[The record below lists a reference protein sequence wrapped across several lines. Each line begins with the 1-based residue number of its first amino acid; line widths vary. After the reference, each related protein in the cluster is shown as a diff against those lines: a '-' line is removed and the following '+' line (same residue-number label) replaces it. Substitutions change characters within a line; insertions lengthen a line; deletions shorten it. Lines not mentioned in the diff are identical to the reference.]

1 MLSKNKIAISVAVGI
16 LGVAGV
22 MTSAQAV
29 HVNPDGTG
37 QVLLFP
43 YYNARDGYVTN
54 INIVNST
61 DQTKAVK
68 IRFREGKNS
77 QDVLDFNIYMSPE
90 DVWTGSV
97 QPGVGIDG
105 KSKVAAIS
113 TSDRSCTL
121 PILVDCKVG
130 ECVSKPQPFT
140 GIGVAPDDTREGYV
154 EVIEMGVVTDKTV
167 ADGVLHTN
175 GTPNNCKVL
184 EAAWQYQDKSP
195 LGILDKNDVPVGI
208 FAKGAG
214 SADAEGISAPTGGL
228 FGSSAI
234 INIGEGSAFAV
245 DPIAI
250 DNYSTAP
257 QHHRA
262 DHTEQYLLPSL
273 ASGNVTTSSVM
284 IHNAGGTQ
292 LVQTTWDTTAK
303 DTCQDASGIP
313 CGINPYPIAH
323 VLLAPHL
330 MNEYFLDP
338 AFGYDG
344 HTDWVVSFPM
354 KKHGIHAGAQDI
366 TATFENGI
374 FDREEGR
381 PAAVAGGDLD
391 FGFSPPAG
399 GGIDAVD
406 QTSKLLREVNV
417 LSFKSTAQSEAALSR
432 TVMSSLE
439 AQHISVGPFVYGW
452 ARLSFPG
459 YDLSA
464 GNPQGKGYG
473 VTPANYTAG
482 SNIYKGVPAVGA
494 AFIEGNVS
502 QNANARFGD
511 ALPHKIQRD

>member
-1 MLSKNKIAISVAVGI
+1 MFNKNKIAISVAVGI

-54 INIVNST
+54 INLVNST

-68 IRFREGKNS
+68 IRFREGKGS
-77 QDVLDFNIYMSPE
+77 QDVMDFNIYMSPE
-90 DVWTGSV
+90 DVWTGSI
-97 QPGVGIDG
+97 QPGASKDG
-105 KSKVAAIS
+105 KSTVGTIS
-113 TSDRSCTL
+113 TADRSCTL
-121 PILVDCKVG
+121 PILVNCSAG
-130 ECVSKPQPFT
+130 ECASKPQPFT
-140 GIGVAPDDTREGYV
+140 GIGVAPEDTREGYV
-154 EVIEMGVVTDKTV
+154 EVIEMGVVTDETV
-167 ADGVLHTN
+167 AAGVLHKN
-175 GTPNNCKVL
+175 GTPANCKTV
-184 EAAWQYQDKSP
+184 ETAWQYTDKSP
-195 LGILDKNDVPVGI
+195 LKILDKNDVPVGK
-208 FAKGAG
+208 FAKG
-214 SADAEGISAPTGGL
+214 EGMSAPSGGL
-228 FGSSAI
+228 FGSSAV
-234 INIGEGSAFAV
+234 INVGEGSAFAV

-250 DNYSTAP
+250 DNYSTVA
-257 QHHRA
+257 QHHRP
-262 DHTEQYLLPSL
+262 DHTEEYLLPSL
-273 ASGNVTTSSVM
+273 ASGDVASSSVM
-284 IHNAGGTQ
+284 INNAGGAQ
-292 LVQTTWDTTAK
+292 LVQTTWGKTAK
-303 DTCQDASGIP
+303 DTCKDSAGIN
-313 CGINPYPIAH
+313 CGSNPYPIAH

-354 KKHGIHAGAQDI
+354 KKHGIHNGAQDI

-381 PAAVAGGDLD
+381 PVAVAGGELE

-399 GGIDAVD
+399 GGVDEVD

-432 TVMSSLE
+432 TVLSSPV
-439 AQHISVGPFVYGW
+439 AQDISVGPFVYGW
-452 ARLSFPG
+452 ARLSFPT

-464 GNPQGKGYG
+464 GNPVGKGYG
-473 VTPANYTAG
+473 ETPATYSAG
-482 SNIYKGVPAVGA
+482 SNIYKGVPALGA
-494 AFIEGNVS
+494 AFVEGNVS
-502 QNANARFGD
+502 ENAHARFGD